1 MREFSYASRIEF
13 LKGTIIMM
21 EEKEII
27 WQESF
32 QADIL
37 APNFCKQLKLEQ
49 STLPPVEQS
58 FYYNMDIQVPLAVMR
73 QVEYIDAYPLP
84 SSPRYCE
91 CEDKFGYI
99 LREQVRRIED
109 MFQTLGYQLKD
120 TCICGELMDNPYE
133 VTLMLWKGIPKENF
147 ANGALKPVY
156 RTMVV
161 IPSRSDFLNLLQ
173 RTLSKHYA
181 RMEEVAWDE
190 RDS

>member
-1 MREFSYASRIEF
+1 
-13 LKGTIIMM
+13 
-21 EEKEII
+21 
-27 WQESF
+27 
-32 QADIL
+32 
-37 APNFCKQLKLEQ
+37 
-49 STLPPVEQS
+49 
-58 FYYNMDIQVPLAVMR
+58 
-73 QVEYIDAYPLP
+73 
-84 SSPRYCE
+84 
-91 CEDKFGYI
+91 
-99 LREQVRRIED
+99 
-109 MFQTLGYQLKD
+109 
-120 TCICGELMDNPYE
+120 MDNPYE